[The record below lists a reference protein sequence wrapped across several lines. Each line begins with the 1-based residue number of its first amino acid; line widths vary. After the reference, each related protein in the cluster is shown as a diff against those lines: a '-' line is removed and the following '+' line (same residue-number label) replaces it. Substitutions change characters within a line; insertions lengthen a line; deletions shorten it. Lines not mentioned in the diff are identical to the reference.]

1 MKKILLSMLAAALL
15 TGIPLAQSSAQSQ
28 TNSSA
33 SQSASVSADKSD
45 AQAAASNQVAAGSTI
60 QATLAKPVDARK
72 NKAGDQVVAKTTED
86 VKSNG
91 QVVIPKGSKIV
102 GHVTEVKARDRGESE
117 STIGIA
123 FDRAMLKGGQE
134 VPLSATIQAI
144 ARSEENASATTMGG
158 EPTVAGPSAGGMP
171 SGRAGGASGGVVGG
185 AAGRVGAA
193 TGTVQDTTTTVGS
206 AAGGTVNSATSAGA
220 MSRIPATSQGVIG
233 LKGLSLNG
241 EAANS
246 TQGSV
251 IRSNS
256 QNVHLDSGTQLV
268 LRVNGK

>member
-1 MKKILLSMLAAALL
+1 MKRILFPMLAAALL
-15 TGIPLAQSSAQSQ
+15 TGISLAQSSAQSQ

-33 SQSASVSADKSD
+33 SQSASVSADKSG

-72 NKAGDQVVAKTTED
+72 NKAGDEVVAKTTED

-91 QVVIPKGSKIV
+91 QVVIPKGSKII
-102 GHVTEVKARDRGESE
+102 GHVTEVRARDKGESD

-123 FDRAMLKGGQE
+123 FDRAMLRGGQE

-144 ARSEENASATTMGG
+144 ARSEENASATTTGG
-158 EPTVAGPSAGGMP
+158 EPTLAGHSAGGMS
-171 SGRAGGASGGVVGG
+171 SGRAGASGGVVGG

-193 TGTVQDTTTTVGS
+193 TGTVENTTNAVGS
-206 AAGGTVNSATSAGA
+206 AAGGTVNGAASAGA

-246 TQGSV
+246 TPGSV
-251 IRSNS
+251 ISSNS

-268 LRVNGK
+268 LRVNSK